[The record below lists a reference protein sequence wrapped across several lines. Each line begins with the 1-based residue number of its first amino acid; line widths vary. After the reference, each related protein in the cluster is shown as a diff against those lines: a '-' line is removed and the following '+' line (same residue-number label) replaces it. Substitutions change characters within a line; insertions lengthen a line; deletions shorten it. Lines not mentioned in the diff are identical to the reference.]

1 MEGNVMNRTTIAR
14 AAAGSAVLAGLAV
27 SALMISGSSAA
38 TSGRS
43 SAVIDPNDFVRHI
56 TNPYLPWR
64 PGSVWVYRGIKDGQT
79 QRDVV
84 KVVFRT
90 KTILGVTATVV
101 TDVATHNGKLLEKTE
116 DWYAQDRAGNVWY
129 LGERTAAYEGG
140 TVDTSGSWQAGVGGA
155 VPGIVMNAVPQVG
168 DTHRQEYWAGEAEDQ
183 YWLVDLG
190 QHVSVPFGTFF
201 HGVLT
206 LEWTRLEPGVIDRKY
221 YVRGIGV
228 VREIAAQG
236 PLEVANLVRFTHP

>member
-1 MEGNVMNRTTIAR
+1 MNRTTLVR
-14 AAAGSAVLAGLAV
+14 AVAGSALLAGLAIV
-27 SALMISGSSAA
+27 PAALISGSSAA
-38 TSGRS
+38 TSGQGN
-43 SAVIDPNDFVRHI
+43 AVIKPHQFVRHI

-64 PGSVWVYRGIKDGQT
+64 PGSMWVYRGVKDGQT

-84 KVVFRT
+84 RVLART

-101 TDVATHNGKLLEKTE
+101 SDVATHNGTVLERTE
-116 DWYAQDRAGNVWY
+116 DWYAQDRGGNVWY

-140 TVDTSGSWQAGVGGA
+140 TVDTSGSWQAGVDGA
-155 VPGIVMNAVPQVG
+155 VPGIVMNADPQVG
-168 DTHRQEYWAGEAEDQ
+168 DTHRQEYWAGHAEDQ
-183 YWLVDLG
+183 YWLVDLR
-190 QHVSVPFGTFF
+190 QHVSVPFGTFS

-228 VREIAAQG
+228 VEETSAQG
-236 PLEVANLVRFTHP
+236 PKETANLVRFTHP

>member
-1 MEGNVMNRTTIAR
+1 MNRTTIAR
-14 AAAGSAVLAGLAV
+14 AVAGSAVLAGLAV

-84 KVVFRT
+84 KVLTRT
-90 KTILGVTATVV
+90 KTILGVKATVV
-101 TDVATHNGKLLEKTE
+101 SDVATHNGTVLERTE

-129 LGERTAAYEGG
+129 LGEDTAAYEGG
-140 TVDTSGSWQAGVGGA
+140 TIDTSGSWQSGVDGA
-155 VPGIVMNAVPQVG
+155 VPGIVMTADPQVG
-168 DTHRQEYWAGEAEDQ
+168 DTHRQEYWRGEAEDQ
-183 YWLVDLG
+183 YWLVDLR
-190 QHVSVPFGTFF
+190 QHVSVPFGTFSRAA
-201 HGVLT
+201 LT
-206 LEWTRLEPGVIDRKY
+206 LEWTRLEPGGIDRKY
-221 YVRGIGV
+221 YVRDIGV
-228 VREIAAQG
+228 VKEVAAQG
-236 PLEVANLVRFTHP
+236 PKETAKLVRFTHP